1 MRNMHSMD
9 TTTLAATVLRAH
21 VRVVC
26 ILCILARVLLFYWL
40 VVCVYVFTYELVL
53 CIGSSYTRVYRNTRE
68 TKMLKIEVLKPIHW
82 LPIHFSNESVNLN
95 KTDIKDG
102 VLRIIAEERF
112 VPKPHRGGRASTG
125 QVLIY
130 S

>member
-26 ILCILARVLLFYWL
+26 ILRVLVAIVLLGVRWLVCILASLEQLL
-40 VVCVYVFTYELVL
+40 
-53 CIGSSYTRVYRNTRE
+53 
-68 TKMLKIEVLKPIHW
+68 
-82 LPIHFSNESVNLN
+82 
-95 KTDIKDG
+95 
-102 VLRIIAEERF
+102 
-112 VPKPHRGGRASTG
+112 AST
-125 QVLIY
+125 IPRT